1 MALHKDINNKIHD
14 DMDGTAIHLLP
25 QGCILINDAEVQVIR
40 AAEKALAD
48 QAVLGELNYKALI
61 RRQADD
67 LGNAGQYWE
76 AIKLLKTI
84 GE

>member
-1 MALHKDINNKIHD
+1 MSIWKDQNNKLYD
-14 DMDGTAIHLLP
+14 DMGGTAIHLLP
-25 QGCILINDAEVQVIR
+25 QGCILINDAEVQAIR
-40 AAEKALAD
+40 AAEKALAY
-48 QAVLGELNYKALI
+48 QEALGELNYKALI

>member
-25 QGCILINDAEVQVIR
+25 QGCILINDAEVQAIR

-48 QAVLGELNYKALI
+48 QAALGELNYKALI

>member
-1 MALHKDINNKIHD
+1 MITKYYVT
-14 DMDGTAIHLLP
+14 DGGVYLGGYQGSYPVGGIEVPTAP
-25 QGCILINDAEVQVIR
+25 SNASSTWNGSEWVPKGDYG
-40 AAEKALAD
+40 D
-48 QAVLGELNYKALI
+48 LNYKALI

-67 LGNAGQYWE
+67 LGNASQYWE

>member
-1 MALHKDINNKIHD
+1 MALHKDTNNKIHD
-14 DMDGTAIHLLP
+14 DMGGTALNLLP
-25 QGCILINDAEVQVIR
+25 QGCIQITGVEAQAIR
-40 AAEKALAD
+40 AAEKELAD
-48 QAVLGELNYKALI
+48 QAVLGETNYKALI

>member
-1 MALHKDINNKIHD
+1 MYKLHTDGLGVIKDVTTYMGIGHPEYLTWLALGN
-14 DMDGTAIHLLP
+14 TPLP
-25 QGCILINDAEVQVIR
+25 
-40 AAEKALAD
+40 AD
-48 QAVLGELNYKALI
+48 PPPPPDYGDLNYKALI

>member
-1 MALHKDINNKIHD
+1 MALHKDTNNKIHD
-14 DMDGTAIHLLP
+14 DMGGTALNLLP
-25 QGCILINDAEVQVIR
+25 QGCTPITNEAAQVIR
-40 AAEKALAD
+40 AAEKALSD
-48 QAVLGELNYKALI
+48 QSALGELNYKALI